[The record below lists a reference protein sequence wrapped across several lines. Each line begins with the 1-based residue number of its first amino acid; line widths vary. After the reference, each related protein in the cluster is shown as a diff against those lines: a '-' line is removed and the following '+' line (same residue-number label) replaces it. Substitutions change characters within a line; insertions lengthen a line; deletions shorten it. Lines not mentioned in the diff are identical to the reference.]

1 MTSRRSLL
9 LAAGAALLAPRL
21 ARAEALDEIRS
32 RGELIVGMEAAY
44 QPYEYFLDGKIVGY
58 DVEIAERIAKELGV
72 KLTLI
77 DTAWN
82 GIIPALYARKFDC
95 IISGMI
101 INRERAQRVLFSMP
115 YSEAGTVILKRAN
128 DNTLRVAE
136 DLSGKIVG
144 TQLGSANDP
153 VAKAFEA
160 RLKAAGKPGFRD
172 YKLYEHFPEAY
183 LDLVNRRIDA
193 VAVSRAVAKLL
204 VRNTPNRYAIV
215 EGLQDIRVYVGAA
228 IRQADPQLAAC
239 ITEVLGEMK
248 ADGSLAALQAKWF
261 GETMETPNEIP
272 AELP

>member
-9 LAAGAALLAPRL
+9 LGAGAALLAPRL
-21 ARAEALDEIRS
+21 AQAEALDDIRS

-44 QPYEYFLDGKIVGY
+44 QPYEYFQDGKIVGY
-58 DVEIAERIAKELGV
+58 DVEIAERIARKLGV

-95 IISGMI
+95 IISGMV

-115 YSEAGTVILKRAN
+115 YSESGTVILKRAN

-183 LDLVNRRIDA
+183 LDLNNRRIDA

-204 VRNTPNRYAIV
+204 IRNTPGRYAIV
-215 EGLQDIRVYVGAA
+215 EGLQNIRVYVGAA
-228 IRQADPQLAAC
+228 IRKEDPQLAAY

-248 ADGSLAALQAKWF
+248 ADGSLAALQTKWF
-261 GETMETPNEIP
+261 GETMETPNEVP